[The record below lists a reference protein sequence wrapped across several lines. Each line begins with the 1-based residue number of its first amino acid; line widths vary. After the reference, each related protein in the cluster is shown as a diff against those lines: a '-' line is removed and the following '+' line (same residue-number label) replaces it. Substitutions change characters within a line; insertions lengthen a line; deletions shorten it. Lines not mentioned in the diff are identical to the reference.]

1 MEVMKNIGLITFGVK
16 SMASEFSRPTL
27 PDLITTIRN
36 DLYAR
41 LAVDDELISL
51 RRNDP
56 EVYGRVIAGATHILL
71 GYIENMAKNIL
82 PDQADENWLI
92 RHGNMKRCYRKQP
105 TSAVGYIRFDEVSDG
120 IIIRKD
126 QKVRRQVDQCMYT
139 VTQTTTSA
147 NNILRVP
154 VICDELGKKGNCDD
168 GTSMSLISP
177 VTELSSTCYADSIK
191 SGSDVEDIETFR
203 KRVIDR
209 WYYTPQ
215 CGADQDYVQWA
226 KEVSGVTRAWCY
238 RHWAGTGSVGL
249 MVANSDPVNP
259 ILDNTTI
266 QNIKKHIEPLAPVAG
281 SRLIVFS
288 PLPKPIDFK
297 IIVTPDNPEIRYQ
310 IEAELKEFLLREGRP
325 QSTLFRSRISEVIS
339 SSFGEYSHELM
350 YPNKN
355 IFIEKN
361 EVAVLGNIEWM

>member
-1 MEVMKNIGLITFGVK
+1 MSSG
-16 SMASEFSRPTL
+16 FSRPTL

-41 LAVDDELISL
+41 RAVDDELISL

-56 EVYGRVIAGATHILL
+56 EVYGRVIAGATHVLL

-82 PDQADENWLI
+82 PDQADEAWLI

-105 TSAVGYIRFDEVSDG
+105 TRAVGYIRFDAVADG
-120 IIIRKD
+120 IVIPKD
-126 QKVRRQVDQCMYT
+126 RKVRRQADRHTYT
-139 VTQTTTSA
+139 VTQTTTSS

-154 VICDELGKKGNCDD
+154 VICDEVGTIGNCDD
-168 GTSMSLISP
+168 GSKMSLITP
-177 VTELSSTCYADSIK
+177 VTGLSSTCFADSIE
-191 SGSDVEDIETFR
+191 SGADIEDLESFR

-215 CGADQDYVQWA
+215 SGADQDYVQWA
-226 KEVSGVTRAWCY
+226 KEVPSVTRAWCY
-238 RHWAGTGSVGL
+238 RHWAGTGSVGV

-259 ILDNTTI
+259 VLDNTAI

-281 SRLIVFS
+281 SMLIVFS
-288 PLPKPIDFK
+288 PMPKPINFK
-297 IIVTPDNPEIRYQ
+297 IMVTPDNPEIRYQ
-310 IEAELKEFLLREGRP
+310 IETELKSFLLREGNP
-325 QSTLFRSRISEVIS
+325 QTTLFRSRISEVIS
-339 SSFGEYSHELM
+339 ASFGEYAHELV
-350 YPNKN
+350 YPDKD

-361 EVAVLGNIEWM
+361 QVATFGGIEWI